1 VAAAR
6 WLGASAVTVVAR
18 HPHQIAAAQL
28 LGADEVLHSDDDHL
42 ASSLRKRRAPL
53 VVEAVGG
60 SADTLSLAA
69 AVVGW
74 RGEVVCLGAFDGPQT
89 LDVGSMMNREIRAYF
104 AVAYA
109 AREGTHDLAVALDLM
124 ANGDVELGA
133 LVTHRY
139 PLADIGEAFATAAD
153 KRSGAIRVVVQP

>member
-1 VAAAR
+1 
-6 WLGASAVTVVAR
+6 
-18 HPHQIAAAQL
+18 
-28 LGADEVLHSDDDHL
+28 
-42 ASSLRKRRAPL
+42 LRKRRAPL

-124 ANGDVELGA
+124 ANGDVELDA